1 MFHKSNK
8 SRFPKGVFYDFR
20 YNKAL
25 IVMLILPMALL
36 IVFNYV
42 PLYGLQIAF
51 KDYQPLQNMWEAEW
65 VGLKYFEKFFKYY
78 GFEEL
83 LKNTILLN
91 TYDLIIAPVPL
102 IFALCINYFPN
113 KRIKNLIQTVAI
125 TPHFISLVVV
135 CSLVLRFLSVDGV
148 INDIIE
154 LFGGERINFLTHGS
168 LFRSIYVWSG
178 AWQNT
183 GFSAIVYISTLAEVS
198 KFQHE
203 AASMDGANIL
213 QKIRYIDLPNV
224 LPMFAVN
231 LVFRCGAMLS
241 NNYEKVLLLQ
251 NNFNLEYSQ
260 VISTYTYEI
269 AFKGIVPQ
277 YSLSTAIGIMTA
289 IVNLFMLLII
299 KKVTKNW
306 EKIDE

>member
-1 MFHKSNK
+1 MFHK
-8 SRFPKGVFYDFR
+8 PKKKRIISSVSYDLR

-25 IVMLILPMALL
+25 IVMLLMPMAIL
-36 IVFNYV
+36 IIFNYV

-51 KDYQPLQNMWEAEW
+51 KDYQALQNMWEAEW
-65 VGLKYFEKFFKYY
+65 VGLKYFKKFIEYY
-78 GFEEL
+78 GFKAL

-91 TYDLIIAPVPL
+91 TYDLLVAPMPL

-113 KRIKNLIQTVAI
+113 KRIRNLIQTVAI
-125 TPHFISLVVV
+125 TPHFISMVVV

-148 INDIIE
+148 FNEILDW
-154 LFGGERINFLTHGS
+154 FGKDRVNFLTQGE

-183 GFSAIVYISTLAEVS
+183 GFSAIIYISALSEVS
-198 KFQHE
+198 KSQHE
-203 AASMDGANIL
+203 AASLDGANIF

-269 AFKGIVPQ
+269 AFKGLVPQ

-289 IVNLFMLLII
+289 IVNLIMLLIVKRI
-299 KKVTKNW
+299 TRKW
-306 EKIDE
+306 EKVDE